1 MTGRSKMAVPEN
13 GWSTLAEA
21 VTYFANERLTTTHW
35 DDLASNDIKNSCL
48 NMGYNRLLYADDF
61 SIPAA
66 PSAAELVILKKAQA
80 EMSYYIALHNADED
94 RRKGLQAQGVVSAG
108 IIKEAYDKD
117 MLNEIPIPPIVREMM
132 SIFEKYSD
140 EIYITSIDR
149 DEDSD
154 VDEDVTDL

>member
-1 MTGRSKMAVPEN
+1 MAVPEN

-21 VTYFANERLTTTHW
+21 VTYFANERFDTTHW
-35 DDLASNDIKNSCL
+35 DALASDDIKNSCL

-61 SIPAA
+61 SIPAS

-117 MLNEIPIPPIVREMM
+117 MLSEIPIPPIVKEMM
-132 SIFEKYSD
+132 SIFDKYAD

-149 DEDSD
+149 DEDED